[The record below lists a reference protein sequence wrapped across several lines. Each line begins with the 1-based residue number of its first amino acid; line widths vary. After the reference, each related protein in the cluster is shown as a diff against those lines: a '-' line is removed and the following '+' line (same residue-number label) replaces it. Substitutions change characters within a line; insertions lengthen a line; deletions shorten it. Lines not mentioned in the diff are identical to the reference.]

1 MSSIDREVKTK
12 LDDTVQRM
20 LRGDA
25 KDYAAY
31 ASLVARYRV
40 LKELEEFLADNRK
53 ADADDGELTTNAEQ

>member
-1 MSSIDREVKTK
+1 MTTIDREIKTK
-12 LDDTVQRM
+12 IEDVVQRM

-40 LKELEEFLADNRK
+40 LTELDDFMTESRSVDNEGDV
-53 ADADDGELTTNAEQ
+53 APDAES